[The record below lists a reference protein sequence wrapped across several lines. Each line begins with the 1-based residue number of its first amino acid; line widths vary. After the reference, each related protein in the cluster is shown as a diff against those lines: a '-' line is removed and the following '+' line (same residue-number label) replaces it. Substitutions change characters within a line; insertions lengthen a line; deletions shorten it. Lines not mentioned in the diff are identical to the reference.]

1 MAILRVMVGLPGSGK
16 TTLARAMDGFGLIS
30 PDEVCKELRG
40 GYYRINRD
48 AGDEVW
54 RTVVR
59 RVVFGLSRGQNM
71 VVDTGHATVAE
82 RKTWLDLASL
92 GIVDRVEAIVVL
104 TDEAECARR
113 VKKRGRAVDATLRG
127 LAKRA
132 KEFVKPTAEE
142 GFGYILEL

>member
-16 TTLARAMDGFGLIS
+16 TTLARAMDGFGLVS

-48 AGDEVW
+48 AGDDVW
-54 RTVVR
+54 RTVVQ
-59 RVVFGLSRGQNM
+59 RVVLGLTRGQNM
-71 VVDTGHATVAE
+71 VVDTEHVTVAE
-82 RKTWLDLASL
+82 RAAWLDLIPL
-92 GIVDRVEAIVVL
+92 GIADRVEAIVVT
-104 TDEAECARR
+104 TDADECARR

-127 LAKRA
+127 LTKRV
-132 KEFVKPTAEE
+132 KEFVKPTADE